1 LYSVH
6 IPYSEVS
13 ILTRLPRKRGSTP
26 SRDKRY
32 FFKILRPFLAPHS
45 PLQWV
50 NLLRFSP
57 RVKRPGHEA
66 DNFSPSSARRVLPHQ
81 PPQFPFMACVGTTLP
96 NLYTLGLALGP
107 TNTSPSETTEYMF
120 VSLPIAR
127 YWFILFLLYL
137 LSAIQ
142 FTTSFGRRAIY
153 KSPTESKPK

>member
-1 LYSVH
+1 MFLQNAQTGSG
-6 IPYSEVS
+6 P
-13 ILTRLPRKRGSTP
+13 IL
-26 SRDKRY
+26 
-32 FFKILRPFLAPHS
+32 S

-50 NLLRFSP
+50 SLLRFSP

-66 DNFSPSSARRVLPHQ
+66 DNFPPSNARRVVPHHVP

-96 NLYTLGLALGP
+96 NLYTLGLTLRP
-107 TNTSPSETTEYMF
+107 IKYITFRNNRIY

-127 YWFILFLLYL
+127 YWVILFVLYL